1 MGGELYT
8 TEFREKDDTWG
19 TNGSKELKDTKNPD
33 GTYTLNG
40 SFTFEDLPIGFYQIE
55 ETAFPNGYIQLNS
68 NPTFKIEVNASNE
81 LFITLIN
88 NPDNLLRLV
97 DGQLTIV
104 VGNIPGAALPNTG
117 GPGTTL
123 IYLIGTMLA
132 GIAGAVLMIR
142 KCTRES

>member
-1 MGGELYT
+1 MIHGVQTGQ
-8 TEFREKDDTWG
+8 
-19 TNGSKELKDTKNPD
+19 KELKDTKNPD

-97 DGQLTIV
+97 DGELTIV
-104 VGNIPGAALPNTG
+104 FGNTPGAALPHTG
-117 GPGTTL
+117 GPGTVMFTIL
-123 IYLIGTMLA
+123 GTVLLAFA
-132 GIAGAVLMIR
+132 GILLIR
-142 KCTRES
+142 RCRTI